1 MELIFC
7 FRFVEYPY
15 NYVDVG
21 FWKPYIWILEIILST
36 KIEDFF
42 LKITV
47 SNTGKLEIS
56 ENTTK
61 LGIKNIEE
69 RLNLLYGKEAA
80 FSLNEKDNLRN
91 EHYVTEFYKNQ
102 FKIKTI
108 PRIEMHNELIV
119 IEKLN

>member
-1 MELIFC
+1 MIIQLLIENAL
-7 FRFVEYPY
+7 RHGVATLKK
-15 NYVDVG
+15 G
-21 FWKPYIWILEIILST
+21 GEIILST

-80 FSLNEKDNLRN
+80 FSLNEKDNF
-91 EHYVTEFYKNQ
+91 VIA
-102 FKIKTI
+102 KILI
-108 PRIEMHNELIV
+108 PIN
-119 IEKLN
+119 